1 MANQQRDFAAN
12 MGKWMFVLVWVIGIV
27 MLTQF
32 FSKILDDKR
41 NPNKSLTTLEM
52 EDGSKQVVL
61 RSSQHGHY
69 IANGKINQQDVVFL
83 VDTGASLV
91 SVPAGVAKR
100 IGLVK
105 GAPMSVMTAN
115 GSITTYATL
124 LDSVSLGD
132 IPVENVRAGINPYMQ
147 GQEILL
153 GMSFLRDLSVTHENG
168 TLTVRQ

>member
-1 MANQQRDFAAN
+1 MANQQNDLATG
-12 MGKWMFVLVWVIGIV
+12 MGKWMFVLVWVIAIA

-52 EDGSKQVVL
+52 DNGTKQVVL
-61 RSSQHGHY
+61 RGSQHGHY

-83 VDTGASLV
+83 VDTGATLV

-100 IGLVK
+100 IGLVR
-105 GAPMSVMTAN
+105 GAPMTVMTAN
-115 GSITTYATL
+115 GRITTYTTR

-132 IPVENVRAGINPYMQ
+132 ISVENVRASINPRMQ
-147 GQEILL
+147 GEEVLL

>member
-1 MANQQRDFAAN
+1 MANQQNDLATG
-12 MGKWMFVLVWVIGIV
+12 MGKWMFVLVWVIAIA

-52 EDGSKQVVL
+52 DNGTKQVVL
-61 RSSQHGHY
+61 RGSQHGHY

-83 VDTGASLV
+83 VDTGATLV

-100 IGLVK
+100 IGLVR
-105 GAPMSVMTAN
+105 GAPMTVMTAN
-115 GSITTYATL
+115 GRIATYTTR

-132 IPVENVRAGINPYMQ
+132 ISVENVRASINPRMQ
-147 GQEILL
+147 GEEVLL